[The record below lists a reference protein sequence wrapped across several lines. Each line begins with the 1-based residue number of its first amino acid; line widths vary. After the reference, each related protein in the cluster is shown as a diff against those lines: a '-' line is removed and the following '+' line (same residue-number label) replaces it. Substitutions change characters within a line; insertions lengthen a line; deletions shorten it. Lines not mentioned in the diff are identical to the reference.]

1 MSCLQCSLCSRAF
14 PRQELR
20 CNPVGSGVARNPTN
34 EYLCQQCWQVLCS
47 QPWPAE
53 PDASSSPPQ
62 GRGQPLLDV
71 RQQQQQQQLA
81 RAMSLSGVGSQ
92 TAADAAAALGTSTP
106 GMQGWRNVSLAE
118 LHAQHAAA
126 AARAAAAAAA
136 QQQHHHPGGI
146 NISGARAQAWHPS
159 SMPEQ
164 PLMLGSADDPRWGAL
179 AHADAPAVRPGLGP
193 GGASAP
199 VRASLLGGVPSF
211 SPYEMRNLLDE
222 QSLELFESQS
232 HLLDPESRVAV
243 AKQRQFLDW
252 QQSSLEEP
260 GLMQARAPA
269 GGGGARAPAA
279 APRLRRSANFEL
291 FRPPPPQAE
300 LERQDSAG
308 SGNEPAETSSIKR
321 QLRAV
326 AGERDRQAQRS
337 NELCQQLQEKKRQ
350 LFTAIQARG
359 GRGGLGAGG
368 PASERE
374 QLKEQVRS
382 LEARLKDYHDVT
394 HCRLCQQRP
403 RNCVVLPCL
412 HFLYCD
418 NCFKAHCSASPACP
432 ACHAAVSGYQTL
444 IVLK

>member
-1 MSCLQCSLCSRAF
+1 M
-14 PRQELR
+14 
-20 CNPVGSGVARNPTN
+20 
-34 EYLCQQCWQVLCS
+34 
-47 QPWPAE
+47 
-53 PDASSSPPQ
+53 
-62 GRGQPLLDV
+62 
-71 RQQQQQQQLA
+71 
-81 RAMSLSGVGSQ
+81 
-92 TAADAAAALGTSTP
+92 
-106 GMQGWRNVSLAE
+106 
-118 LHAQHAAA
+118 
-126 AARAAAAAAA
+126 
-136 QQQHHHPGGI
+136 
-146 NISGARAQAWHPS
+146 
-159 SMPEQ
+159 
-164 PLMLGSADDPRWGAL
+164 
-179 AHADAPAVRPGLGP
+179 
-193 GGASAP
+193 
-199 VRASLLGGVPSF
+199 RASLLGGVPSF

-260 GLMQARAPA
+260 GLMQA
-269 GGGGARAPAA
+269 
-279 APRLRRSANFEL
+279 
-291 FRPPPPQAE
+291 E

-350 LFTAIQARG
+350 LFTAIQ
-359 GRGGLGAGG
+359 
-368 PASERE
+368 ERE